1 MNCDMRVSI
10 ISLVVLVTT
19 KLSVSH
25 NCELRHAEAE
35 EEDLKVRNKTFN
47 KHFLLNV
54 KNVRLLNMKPEL

>member
-1 MNCDMRVSI
+1 MRVSI

-47 KHFLLNV
+47 KHFLNV
-54 KNVRLLNMKPEL
+54 KNVRLLNRKPEL